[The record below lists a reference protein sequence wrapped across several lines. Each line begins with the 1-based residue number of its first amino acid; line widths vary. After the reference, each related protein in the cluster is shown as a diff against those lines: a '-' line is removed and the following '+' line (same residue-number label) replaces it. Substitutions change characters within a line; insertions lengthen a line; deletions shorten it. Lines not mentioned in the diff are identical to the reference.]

1 MITMKKKLIPQ
12 LLYGKK
18 VMIFSIKFGKKIE
31 MESKIANAII
41 YLVRYPH
48 IV

>member
-1 MITMKKKLIPQ
+1 MKKKLIPQ
-12 LLYGKK
+12 LLYGKKK